1 MLTLIWFLIMKYGF
15 DYPFTIEAIGEIL
28 WFILIFLS
36 AEIIIGFIT
45 YIYRDREE

>member
-28 WFILIFLS
+28 FHILAFL
-36 AEIIIGFIT
+36 AIEIIAILG
-45 YIYRDREE
+45 IYNTTKE